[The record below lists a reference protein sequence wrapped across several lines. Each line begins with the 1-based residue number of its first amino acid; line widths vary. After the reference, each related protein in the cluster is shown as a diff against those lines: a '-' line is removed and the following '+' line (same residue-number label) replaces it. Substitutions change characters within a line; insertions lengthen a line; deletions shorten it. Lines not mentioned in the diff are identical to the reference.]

1 MQETRVRSLGWEDTL
16 EKEITAHSSILAWK
30 IHGPQSLVGYCPWG
44 RKKLDTTE
52 PLHFHFAA
60 EKNSWKPHPP
70 SHPTHTFICHGKV
83 QDIGELICP
92 LQVARMPSSTF
103 SPPGPSPAGSPNTP
117 AQKAPLPH
125 AQYQRISVPPPHISS
140 SPPHPLN
147 QTLIPFISNCL
158 YLLPVPQASS
168 YPAGA

>member
-1 MQETRVRSLGWEDTL
+1 MAQTVKRLSAMQEAQVRSLGWEDPL

-30 IHGPQSLVGYCPWG
+30 IHGPQSLVGYRPWG
-44 RKKLDTTE
+44 RKESDTTE
-52 PLHFHFAA
+52 PLHFHFSA
-60 EKNSWKPHPP
+60 EKNSWKQPP
-70 SHPTHTFICHGKV
+70 ASHPTHTFICHGKV

-125 AQYQRISVPPPHISS
+125 LSTSAFLS
-140 SPPHPLN
+140 HPLTF
-147 QTLIPFISNCL
+147 QVLHPTHSTRP
-158 YLLPVPQASS
+158 
-168 YPAGA
+168 